1 MEIVK
6 AAVQLII
13 ALGILNVWLV
23 RRNQATAWRGG
34 DARNLQEEFR
44 KYGLSDRLYVLI
56 GVAKVSLAALLVVG
70 LWVPV
75 VAALAGA
82 GMAVLMLG
90 AVAMHLRVADRPL
103 KALPAF
109 CMLLLSLAVVAMN
122 L

>member
-34 DARNLQEEFR
+34 DARNMREEFR
-44 KYGLSDRLYVLI
+44 KYGLSDRLYLLI